1 MSGLKRR
8 TLLKQGLALGAVLA
22 APSVWAQQ
30 KTKLRMASLT
40 LPVFS
45 PIVVNII
52 KARGF
57 DAKHGMEIEAQAYPS
72 LAAYYA
78 GLATGEVDTLLG
90 GPTNFQKLRSEGVP
104 IRIVATGAKLSD
116 LVVLSSD
123 PAIKTLADLRGK
135 QLAADMG
142 AAQFHVLSICAKAK
156 GIELGKDIGLVNAN
170 FSVARAQL
178 VAGRV
183 EAALVIEP
191 IATLML
197 RENPKLSIVFNG
209 NEGWKELTGHEGWE
223 LVYGVREDALKR
235 APDLVPK
242 FIKVLQEVANYMR
255 IETDAADRIVVETV
269 KLPPGVLAEAVR
281 TKRWDFEIKPAWEGE
296 RKVIWDMFERAVAAG
311 FHAKMPDEA
320 IIYVP

>member
-1 MSGLKRR
+1 MHDIRRR
-8 TLLKQGLALGAVLA
+8 TLLQGGLALGATLA
-22 APSVWAQQ
+22 APAVLAQQ
-30 KTKLRMASLT
+30 KTKLKMASLT

-45 PIVVNII
+45 PIVVAIMQSQ
-52 KARGF
+52 GF
-57 DAKHGMEIEAQAYPS
+57 DAKHGMEIEGQPDPS

-78 GLATGEVDTLLG
+78 GLATGENETLLG

-104 IRIVATGAKLSD
+104 VRIVATGAKLSD
-116 LVVLSSD
+116 LVVITSD
-123 PAIKTLADLRGK
+123 PKIKTLADLRGK

-156 GIELGKDIGLVNAN
+156 GIELGKDINLVNAN
-170 FSVARAQL
+170 FAVARAQL
-178 VAGRV
+178 AAGRV

-197 RENPKLSIVFNG
+197 KENPKLGIVFNG

-223 LVYGVREDALKR
+223 LVYAVREEALKR
-235 APDLVPK
+235 PDLVPK
-242 FIKVLQEVANYMR
+242 FIAVLRDVADYMR
-255 IETDAADRIVVETV
+255 TQTDAADRIVVEKV

-281 TKRWDFEIKPAWEGE
+281 TKRWDFEIRPAWEAD

-311 FHAKMPDEA
+311 FHAKMPDKA

>member
-1 MSGLKRR
+1 MLAV
-8 TLLKQGLALGAVLA
+8 GLALAVGNTPA
-22 APSVWAQQ
+22 SAQ
-30 KTKLRMASLT
+30 TKPHIKVASLT

-45 PIVVNII
+45 PIVVNIL
-52 KARGF
+52 KSRGF
-57 DAKHGMEIEAQAYPS
+57 DAKNGIEVQSQAYPS

-104 IRIVATGAKLSD
+104 VRIVATGAKLSD
-116 LVVLSSD
+116 LVVLATD

-142 AAQFHVLSICAKAK
+142 AAQFHVLSIYAKSK
-156 GIELGKDIGLVNAN
+156 GIELGKDINLVSAN
-170 FSVARAQL
+170 FAVARAQL
-178 VAGRV
+178 AAGRV
-183 EAALVIEP
+183 DAALVIEP

-209 NEGWKELTGHEGWE
+209 NDGWKELTGNDGWE
-223 LVYGVREDALKR
+223 LVYGVREDAIKR
-235 APDLVPK
+235 SPDLVAK
-242 FIKVLQEVANYMR
+242 FIATLQDTAAFLR
-255 IETDAADRIVVETV
+255 TDTDAADRIVAETV
-269 KLPPGVLAEAVR
+269 KLPPGVLKEAVAS
-281 TKRWDFEIKPAWEGE
+281 KRWDFDVRPAWQGE

-311 FHAKMPDEA
+311 FHQKMPDEA